1 MYFLEIKK
9 EHKDFLGAIRHWDNL
24 KVAFE
29 TDTIWIKD
37 FSAEQIISTELL
49 QIPYTKLYELKDNL
63 LFEKGKLLPVKKLS
77 SGLLWAPILRALP
90 VSLPMFNHNF
100 FGIDQKIKMVLKP
113 SENVKE
119 AYALLADYEEV
130 KSYILTAPKYR
141 LELLRWVVID
151 KKVLIIGTPLLPL
164 KGITYWFENDFL
176 IPSGYDFEWN
186 VLAKTLQEKINPS
199 AEDLVLWNT
208 DNTYS
213 KIPIKNI
220 KPLSISSFRLTFS

>member
-29 TDTIWIKD
+29 TDTIWVKD

-49 QIPYTKLYELKDNL
+49 QIPYTKLYELKNNL

-77 SGLLWAPILRALP
+77 SGLLWTPILRALP

-119 AYALLADYEEV
+119 AYALLTDYEEA

-186 VLAKTLQEKINPS
+186 VLAKTLQEKINPF
-199 AEDLVLWNT
+199 EQNIIFWNKE
-208 DNTYS
+208 NSYS
-213 KIPIKNI
+213 RIPKNNI
-220 KPLSISSFRLTFS
+220 KQLSISSFRLTFS

>member
-1 MYFLEIKK
+1 
-9 EHKDFLGAIRHWDNL
+9 
-24 KVAFE
+24 
-29 TDTIWIKD
+29 
-37 FSAEQIISTELL
+37 
-49 QIPYTKLYELKDNL
+49 
-63 LFEKGKLLPVKKLS
+63 
-77 SGLLWAPILRALP
+77 
-90 VSLPMFNHNF
+90 
-100 FGIDQKIKMVLKP
+100 MVLKP

-186 VLAKTLQEKINPS
+186 VLAKTLQEKINPF
-199 AEDLVLWNT
+199 EQNIIFWNKE
-208 DNTYS
+208 NSYS
-213 KIPIKNI
+213 LIPKNNI
-220 KPLSISSFRLTFS
+220 KQLSISSFRLTFS